1 VVTHAVHEGKDLMID
16 TRTEIERRLSVL
28 CGLELSG
35 VNHAA
40 DMLTLSFGPLQQVT
54 NFKGVLKYVGAWAL
68 HVQCA
73 WRLEEA
79 GRAVAIGDDLRGP
92 DEKAH
97 ASTHRLQEVLLAN
110 GCATVETAAADAA
123 GGMTL
128 SLSHGFCLTV
138 IPDGNADEED
148 WRFFAPG
155 ANTAH
160 LVIKGGVIAPESFD

>member
-1 VVTHAVHEGKDLMID
+1 MIN
-16 TRTEIERRLSVL
+16 TRNEIERRLSVL
-28 CGLELSG
+28 RGLELSG

-40 DMLTLSFGPLQQVT
+40 DMLTLSFGPLRQVI
-54 NFKGVLKYVGAWAL
+54 NFKGAFKYVGVWAL

-79 GRAVAIGDDLRGP
+79 GRAVATDDDLRGQ

-97 ASTHRLQEVLLAN
+97 ASTHRLQRVLLAN
-110 GCATVETAAADAA
+110 GCATVEAVTADAA
-123 GGMTL
+123 GGATL
-128 SLSHGFCLTV
+128 SLSRGFCLTV

-148 WRFFAPG
+148 WRFFASG
-155 ANTAH
+155 VNAAH